1 MEELDSFLLIE
12 SHLKALEEGE
22 ETRKAVEVMLS
33 LIAETSTYILN
44 QTSDGIIGTLELLG

>member
-1 MEELDSFLLIE
+1 MLALLQPYQYHRFE
-12 SHLKALEEGE
+12 HREEGE

-33 LIAETSTYILN
+33 LIAETSTYILS